1 MVTNDFKQSK
11 QMQVKV
17 KFFSSF
23 RDKAGTSSEELEVET
38 VGSLVNQVE
47 KDHGDLKNTL
57 LEETDSG
64 REVKSG
70 VTVMVNGR
78 NVRFLDGL
86 DTELSNG
93 DTVAIFPPVGG
104 G

>member
-1 MVTNDFKQSK
+1 
-11 QMQVKV
+11 MQIKV
-17 KFFSSF
+17 KFFSGF
-23 RDKAGTSSEELEVET
+23 RDKAGTASAELEAEK
-38 VGSLVNQVE
+38 VGDLIDRLV
-47 KDHGDLKNTL
+47 KDHEGLENAL
-57 LEETDSG
+57 LEETDPG
-64 REVKSG
+64 RELKSG

-86 DTELSNG
+86 DTELSEG

>member
-1 MVTNDFKQSK
+1 MKI
-11 QMQVKV
+11 KV

-23 RDKAGTSSEELEVET
+23 RDRAGKASVEVEAGTAGELLDSLLESHGQLK
-38 VGSLVNQVE
+38 GSLI
-47 KDHGDLKNTL
+47 KD
-57 LEETDSG
+57 TDSG
-64 REVKSG
+64 RKIKSG

-78 NVRFLDGL
+78 NVKFLDGL
-86 DTELSNG
+86 DTELEDG

>member
-1 MVTNDFKQSK
+1 MSE

-23 RDKAGTSSEELEVET
+23 RDKAGTASEKLEAGT
-38 VGSLVNQVE
+38 VGDLIDQLVKKHKE
-47 KDHGDLKNTL
+47 LKSVL
-57 LEETDSG
+57 REETDSG
-64 REVKSG
+64 REIKSG

-78 NVRFLDGL
+78 NVRFQNGL
-86 DTELSNG
+86 ETELNDG
-93 DTVAIFPPVGG
+93 DTVAVFPPVGG

>member
-1 MVTNDFKQSK
+1 MK
-11 QMQVKV
+11 VKA

-23 RDKAGTSSEELEVET
+23 RDKAGTAAVELEAENVEELLDQLIE
-38 VGSLVNQVE
+38 
-47 KDHGDLKNTL
+47 DHRELENTL

-64 REVKSG
+64 RELKSG

-86 DTELSNG
+86 DTELSEG

>member
-1 MVTNDFKQSK
+1 MNNDFVKSNE
-11 QMQVKV
+11 MQVKV
-17 KFFSSF
+17 KFFSGF
-23 RDKAGTSSEELEVET
+23 RDKAGTSVTELEADDIGKLLNLLAEDHKE
-38 VGSLVNQVE
+38 L
-47 KDHGDLKNTL
+47 KDAL
-57 LEETDSG
+57 LEESDSG
-64 REVKSG
+64 LEIKSG

-86 DTELSNG
+86 DTELTDG

>member
-1 MVTNDFKQSK
+1 MNI
-11 QMQVKV
+11 KV
-17 KFFSSF
+17 KFFSNF
-23 RDKAGTSSEELEVET
+23 RDKAGTAATEVDVET
-38 VGSLVNQVE
+38 VEGLLGKIVDNNDQ
-47 KDHGDLKNTL
+47 LKNAL
-57 LEETDSG
+57 LEDTESG
-64 REVKSG
+64 LRLKSG

-86 DTELSNG
+86 DTEFAEG

>member
-1 MVTNDFKQSK
+1 
-11 QMQVKV
+11 MQVKV
-17 KFFSSF
+17 KFFSGF
-23 RDKAGTSSEELEVET
+23 RDKAGTSVTKLEADN
-38 VGSLVNQVE
+38 VGSLLSQLVQDNQE
-47 KDHGDLKNTL
+47 LKGSL

-64 REVKSG
+64 REIKSG

-86 DTELSNG
+86 DTELNDG

>member
-1 MVTNDFKQSK
+1 
-11 QMQVKV
+11 MQVKV
-17 KFFSSF
+17 KFFSGF
-23 RDKAGTSSEELEVET
+23 RDKAGTSVTELEADNIGDLIT
-38 VGSLVNQVE
+38 RLL
-47 KDHGDLKNTL
+47 KDHQGLENTL

-64 REVKSG
+64 REIKSG

-86 DTELSNG
+86 DTELNDG